1 MTELTHEELEALS
14 DVIMRAESD
23 DEHWP
28 FPVRRLSPF
37 ELARAILRAGWTREY
52 SREVIKGD

>member
-1 MTELTHEELEALS
+1 MTPTADELEALS
-14 DVIMRAESD
+14 EVIMRTESD

-37 ELARAILRAGWTREY
+37 ELARAILQAGWTREQ
-52 SREVIKGD
+52 SREVSKDD